1 MNCLEIVLIS
11 ITYAYIS
18 FICIAYGYD
27 LTIAFFGSPSFA
39 L

>member
-1 MNCLEIVLIS
+1 MNFLEIVFIS
-11 ITYAYIS
+11 ITCAYIS
-18 FICIAYGYD
+18 FVCIAYGYD